1 MKNATV
7 STFLALVLLFTLANG
22 LSAESKD
29 DIQAIKKAVK
39 ENPNYEAGTDVKWF
53 KILVTDT
60 QTKKDKVRIT
70 MPISLVEILARV
82 SENKHMRIN
91 REEYNI
97 DLKELFSELKKLG
110 PMALIEIFE
119 EDETVK
125 IWLE

>member
-7 STFLALVLLFTLANG
+7 STFLALVLLFGLANG

-39 ENPNYEAGTDVKWF
+39 KNPNYEAGTDVKWF
-53 KILVTDT
+53 KVLVTDT
-60 QTKKDKVRIT
+60 QTKKDKVQIT
-70 MPISLVEILARV
+70 MPISLVEIFARV